1 MEGELAPNLVLPLL
15 VIVIGLSWWLAVH
28 YAPAVLS
35 RVLPRDLTF
44 LFGAVFFVLGAFGAT
59 HAVYDARDPSL
70 FLTSLVQCFGATW
83 LMLAPSAAWRGDP
96 DDATMMKN
104 LAVMLGAAVAVLV
117 LSLYLDQPEA
127 DAGLQLWLI
136 LFGAA
141 VTLRPR
147 LWTR

>member
-1 MEGELAPNLVLPLL
+1 VATTLVLPLI

-44 LFGAVFFVLGAFGAT
+44 LFGACFFIVGAFGIT
-59 HAVYDARDPSL
+59 HAVYEARDPSL

-83 LMLAPSAAWRGDP
+83 FMLAPSAALRGDP
-96 DDATMMKN
+96 DDAPMMKN
-104 LAVMLGAAVAVLV
+104 LAVMLGAALAVLV
-117 LSLYLDQPEA
+117 LSLYVDQREA
-127 DAGLQLWLI
+127 EAGLQLWLI

-141 VTLRPR
+141 VALRPR
-147 LWTR
+147 LWSR